1 MKVIKLVPYLALCIL
16 LVNCTTNRENTEEII
31 TELHFTNEITS
42 FNNGKSITGKID
54 ILNNLEN
61 ETIISVIGEKDRKVF
76 HLQKFKESE
85 HTQELNKL
93 GQVIYFKDIIFIVPE
108 GSGKVLS
115 FAGNF
120 ELSKST
126 LERFTQL
133 YSGGIEIKYV
143 AGLATYNFTK
153 DEITDL
159 NIEKDK
165 SFLQSLAELR
175 NAPLKT
181 MTDCD
186 SGGKGSTS
194 CSVAS
199 SPSGSCSVSCGSG
212 YYACCVKVTA
222 NCTCEP
228 EKPSGSSS

>member
-1 MKVIKLVPYLALCIL
+1 MKVIKFVPYLALCIL

-31 TELHFTNEITS
+31 KELHFTNEITS

-54 ILNNLEN
+54 ILNNIEN
-61 ETIISVIGEKDRKVF
+61 ETIISVNGKEDQKVF
-76 HLQKFKESE
+76 HLQKFKDSE

-108 GSGKVLS
+108 GSGKALS

-120 ELSKST
+120 ELSQST

-153 DEITDL
+153 DEISDL
-159 NIEKDK
+159 NIEKEK

-175 NAPLKT
+175 NVPLKN
-181 MTDCD
+181 D
-186 SGGKGSTS
+186 S
-194 CSVAS
+194 
-199 SPSGSCSVSCGSG
+199 
-212 YYACCVKVTA
+212 
-222 NCTCEP
+222 
-228 EKPSGSSS
+228 